1 MTRFSV
7 ILAAPLIALAL
18 PTAALAHPK
27 LLSSTPAAKATVSQ
41 VKEIKLTFSEKLV
54 PQFTGI
60 DVTMTGMPGMAN
72 HAPMKISGFKTS
84 VAPDGKTLIAA
95 LPRPLPAGSYD
106 LKWHAVAADTHRIE
120 GKFSFS
126 VK

>member
-1 MTRFSV
+1 MTRLSV
-7 ILAAPLIALAL
+7 LLAAPLIALAL

-27 LLSSTPAAKATVSQ
+27 LLSSTPAAKATVSKT
-41 VKEIKLTFSEKLV
+41 KEI
-54 PQFTGI
+54 TGI
-60 DVTMTGMPGMAN
+60 DLTMTSMPGMAN
-72 HAPMKISGFKTS
+72 HGPMKVSGFKTS
-84 VAPDGKTLIAA
+84 VSPDGKTLIAT
-95 LPRPLPAGSYD
+95 LPRPLPAGGYD